1 MHDERIERDLSIIKR
16 NIHFV
21 WLVLP
26 VLTIIVR
33 FFVFQDFNLWG
44 IVPEIVLFLGTV
56 GSMLMVVIRR
66 HGQPR
71 DERIEAESLLTM
83 NRSFSILV
91 AMVVFAYFLRLA
103 YGPAPSVLANLFI
116 NLFLSVTFYTYYASA
131 IQRGVYFNHR
141 AIEDTRANY
150 WKHGILTMTKILLLF
165 GVTYLVIYGL
175 SFVFTQTL
183 SMKLIAGSSAVSS
196 LILMIQYALL
206 TLLERVQYN
215 ENRKIESN
223 HRIVLSRVGTILAIA
238 SLLFSTFLMLLYGWS
253 FFILQSEGTM
263 TPLYHQ
269 INALHAIVQLLFFD
283 IALLSL
289 VGNVFFYRT
298 LVKQLPEDRRKLKR
312 WFSFRGVL
320 IFFGLLSTGSAFII
334 PRLLNGDEEMVTYQ
348 RIMSYYGAAT
358 QLLFFILVLFAVL
371 YLWKRGYQFVKW
383 TATATLVSF
392 LLGGLVHGQL
402 IIRYSYSTALIVSL
416 IVTVLALGCNL
427 VFYIQGI
434 KARPLPVIIPSI
446 SSEVPIEK

>member
-21 WLVLP
+21 WLVIP
-26 VLTIIVR
+26 VVTIAVR
-33 FFVFQDFNLWG
+33 LFIFQDFDLWG
-44 IVPEIVLFLGTV
+44 IVPEIVLILGTV
-56 GSMLMVVIRR
+56 FSILRIAFRQ
-66 HGQPR
+66 HGQPK
-71 DERIEAESLLTM
+71 DERIEGEALHAM
-83 NRSFSILV
+83 NRSFSILI
-91 AMVVFAYFLRLA
+91 AIVVFAYFLRMA
-103 YGPAPSVLANLFI
+103 YGSTPSILANLFI
-116 NLFLSVTFYTYYASA
+116 NLFLSVTFYTFYASA
-131 IQRGVYFNHR
+131 IHRGIYFNHR
-141 AIEDTRANY
+141 AIEDTKANY
-150 WKHGILTMTKILLLF
+150 WKHGIFTMAKIILF
-165 GVTYLVIYGL
+165 FGLTYLVIYGL
-175 SFVFTQTL
+175 SFVFTQNL
-183 SMKLIAGSSAVSS
+183 SMKHIAGNSVVSTAI
-196 LILMIQYALL
+196 LIIQYALL
-206 TLLERVQYN
+206 TLFERIQYS

-223 HRIVLSRVGTILAIA
+223 YRIILSRVGTILAIV
-238 SLLFSTFLMLLYGWS
+238 SLVFSTFLMLLYGWS

-269 INALHAIVQLLFFD
+269 INALHAIAQLLFFD

-298 LVKQLPEDRRKLKR
+298 LVKQLPEDRHNLKR

-320 IFFGLLSTGSAFII
+320 IFLGLLNTGSAFII
-334 PRLLNGDEEMVTYQ
+334 PRLLNGGEEMVTYQ
-348 RIMSYYGAAT
+348 RIMSYYGAVT
-358 QLLFFILVLFAVL
+358 QLLSLILVLLGVL

-416 IVTVLALGCNL
+416 FVSVLALGCNL

-434 KARPLPVIIPSI
+434 KARPLPIDTPTLPN
-446 SSEVPIEK
+446 EVSAV